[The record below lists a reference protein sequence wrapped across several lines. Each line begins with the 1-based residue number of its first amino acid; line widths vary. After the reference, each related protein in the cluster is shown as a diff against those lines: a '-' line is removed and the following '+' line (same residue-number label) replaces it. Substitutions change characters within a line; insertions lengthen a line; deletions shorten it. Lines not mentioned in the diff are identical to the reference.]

1 MRRLRQLAKPLLVL
15 APMVLLTGC
24 NLNSCLPTATMQA
37 GAGAVKV
44 ANPPTRVTPGQ
55 ELTLD
60 LKGSYLNTQC
70 VYLVNTIWGDE
81 SSYQRGYYNKDLENI
96 LSTPPKDCNR
106 FDRTITTTVP
116 AGFTGGKLYVRM
128 SARAEQMA
136 LGFMSTGTYETAET
150 SFDVA
155 LATPA
160 PSANTAPTARVFAHY
175 LRMYPDLPALR
186 VIDARTST
194 DPESQALTYSW
205 DVDGDGVYG
214 DPVEET
220 GTAGVVRIPAATLPA
235 AGQKVRFGVR
245 VTDTGGLSS
254 TATGRAEAIGVV
266 GGEFA
271 QTLSFA
277 PATGVAGSPT
287 TVTFAPTADV
297 GLACFD
303 TNGDGR
309 YDDAQVTSAPWSAT
323 FTPAAAGT
331 QQVGVILVLGARAP
345 GDPECAQIDAAYAG
359 DTYPFQQGVND
370 AYVSA
375 AARSSRATGAGYR
388 AKARF
393 TLGDATMVAIGAAQP
408 GGAMSGTTGRGT
420 YTLRTPAKGNGVA
433 RPAGLQAFTK
443 GDYVIRA
450 ASLDFVATATTRQ
463 TLIGSSTMLLR
474 GTDGAL
480 ACLAVTGTPSS
491 STYVFIGGTGPAAR
505 LTGDATS
512 TNLSMRVKPT
522 KAKSVS
528 YKGKRQ
534 RKAIR
539 SNATIAAGTAA
550 KATPLPA
557 ACAALKHHLP

>member
-1 MRRLRQLAKPLLVL
+1 MRLRSRLGKPLLLLV
-15 APMVLLTGC
+15 PMVLLTGC
-24 NLNSCLPTATMQA
+24 DLNACLPQATMLS
-37 GAGAVKV
+37 GAGVVKV
-44 ANPPTRVTPGQ
+44 ANPPASVTPGQ

-70 VYLVNTIWGDE
+70 VYLATTIWGSQ
-81 SSYQRGYYNKDLENI
+81 SSYARGYHDKDQDSALFN
-96 LSTPPKDCNR
+96 PPKNCNR
-106 FDRTITTTVP
+106 FDRTITVTVP
-116 AGFTGGKLYVRM
+116 ADFAGGKLYVRL
-128 SARAEQMA
+128 SARAEQTA

-155 LATPA
+155 ATPTA
-160 PSANTAPTARVFAHY
+160 PAANTAPTARVFAHY
-175 LRMYPDLPALR
+175 LRMDPVLAALR
-186 VIDARTST
+186 TIDARTST
-194 DPESQALTYSW
+194 DPEGQALTYSW
-205 DVDGDGVYG
+205 DVNCDGVYG

-220 GTAGVVRIPAATLPA
+220 GTAGVVQIPALALPA
-235 AGQKVRFGVR
+235 QGAALRFGVK
-245 VTDTGGLSS
+245 VTDTGGLSG
-254 TATGRAEAIGVV
+254 TATCGRAEVIGTQPDTTQALAFTPITGVV
-266 GGEFA
+266 
-271 QTLSFA
+271 
-277 PATGVAGSPT
+277 GSPT
-287 TVTFAPTADV
+287 TVTFTPTSNIA
-297 GLACFD
+297 LACFD

-309 YDDAQVTSAPWSAT
+309 YTDATATAAPWSAT
-323 FTPAAAGT
+323 FTPSAAGT
-331 QQVGVILVLGARAP
+331 QQIGVILATGVNP
-345 GDPECAQIDAAYAG
+345 DCTQIDTQFASG
-359 DTYPFQQGVND
+359 IFPFQQGVAD

-375 AARSSRATGAGYR
+375 AARSARTTTGYR

-393 TLGDATMVAIGAAQP
+393 TLSGATMIGIGTAEP
-408 GGAMSGTTGRGT
+408 SGAMSGTAGRGT
-420 YTLRTPAKGNGVA
+420 YTLRTPAKGNGA
-433 RPAGLQAFTK
+433 TRPAGLQSFTR

-450 ASLDFVATATTRQ
+450 ASLDFVATARTRQ
-463 TLIGSSTMLLR
+463 TLIGQSTMLLR

-534 RKAIR
+534 RKPIR

-557 ACAALKHHLP
+557 ACAALKRHLP